1 MDIKKWI
8 KEHEL
13 FKFSSAC
20 KLVGL
25 DAGNMNRKLN
35 SELPFSENE
44 ETKLLPILLKYGYM
58 SMKITGAFIPSK
70 GFVTAE
76 KWEDFEN
83 DKKDLSEKKSA
94 PFPKEQ
100 KITLDV
106 IRDRCPK
113 ELTGLDRSAWVREER
128 QKYGV

>member
-25 DAGNMNRKLN
+25 DAGNMHRKLN
-35 SELPFSENE
+35 NEVPFTDIEV
-44 ETKLLPILLKYGYM
+44 KLLTPILNQYGFKDM
-58 SMKITGAFIPSK
+58 GKEEKIY
-70 GFVTAE
+70 
-76 KWEDFEN
+76 
-83 DKKDLSEKKSA
+83 EKKTQ
-94 PFPKEQ
+94 FPQEQ

>member
-25 DAGNMNRKLN
+25 DAGNMHRKLN
-35 SELPFSENE
+35 NEAPFTDIE
-44 ETKLLPILLKYGYM
+44 
-58 SMKITGAFIPSK
+58 
-70 GFVTAE
+70 VTALTPIINQYGFKEE
-76 KWEDFEN
+76 KI
-83 DKKDLSEKKSA
+83 DLSEKKTQ
-94 PFPKEQ
+94 FPQEQ

-106 IRDRCPK
+106 IKDRCPK
-113 ELTGLDRSAWVREER
+113 ELTGLDRSAWISEER
-128 QKYGV
+128 TKYGV